1 MADTRPRAV
10 QLVDTITSYVIH
22 CTDVLTLVEND
33 ACQNPDIT
41 IGAIYAV
48 DNLLCQVTAF
58 AEELENIVSKLRRD
72 GKLTD

>member
-10 QLVDTITSYVIH
+10 QLVDKINCNVIY

-33 ACQNPDIT
+33 ACQNPDVT

-48 DNLLCQVTAF
+48 DDLLCQVTEF
-58 AEELENIVSKLRRD
+58 AQELEGIISRLKTA
-72 GKLTD
+72 GKLD

>member
-10 QLVDTITSYVIH
+10 QLVDQINCNVIY
-22 CTDVLTLVEND
+22 CTDVLTLVKND

-48 DNLLCQVTAF
+48 DNLLCQVTEF
-58 AEELENIVSKLRRD
+58 AEELEGIITRLKTE
-72 GKLTD
+72 GKLN

>member
-10 QLVDTITSYVIH
+10 QLVEKINCNVIH

-41 IGAIYAV
+41 IGAVYAV

-58 AEELENIVSKLRRD
+58 VEELDTLISKLNIA
-72 GKLTD
+72 GKLMD

>member
-1 MADTRPRAV
+1 MADSRPRAV
-10 QLVDTITSYVIH
+10 QLVEKINCNVIH

-33 ACQNPDIT
+33 ACQNPDVT

-58 AEELENIVSKLRRD
+58 VEELDNIISKLKNA
-72 GKLTD
+72 GKLEN

>member
-10 QLVDTITSYVIH
+10 QLIDTITSYVIH

-48 DNLLCQVTAF
+48 DNLLCQVTAI
-58 AEELENIVSKLRRD
+58 AEELDEIIRKLKNE

>member
-1 MADTRPRAV
+1 MTDTRPRAV
-10 QLVDTITSYVIH
+10 QLIDTITSYVIH

-48 DNLLCQVTAF
+48 DNLL
-58 AEELENIVSKLRRD
+58 
-72 GKLTD
+72 

>member
-1 MADTRPRAV
+1 MTDTRPRAV
-10 QLVDTITSYVIH
+10 QLIDKINCNVIH

-58 AEELENIVSKLRRD
+58 AEELDNLITKMKNA
-72 GKLTD
+72 GKLMD